1 MQMREPISPLGEDMD
16 EQRERYRWLERVV
29 GQRVLVEML
38 GDEACVVL
46 DGARI
51 RAMFEEVAAV
61 CYASGVERARLP
73 DLLKWGIEDAR
84 QQRGEIAAKRRARTE
99 AN

>member
-29 GQRVLVEML
+29 GQRVLVEVIGGEVDM
-38 GDEACVVL
+38 ERVL
-46 DGARI
+46 EMFREVGA
-51 RAMFEEVAAV
+51 A

-73 DLLKWGIEDAR
+73 DLLQWGIEDAR
-84 QQRGEIAAKRRARTE
+84 QQRAEIAAKRRARTE